1 MATWR
6 FQSDPENLRCRGGF
20 TLVELIVTM
29 VVAGILL
36 AIAVPSFQ
44 SVIRNNQLATQA
56 NEFVSAINLA
66 RSEAV
71 TRGTRVA
78 VCKSANGTS
87 CTTSGDWAQGW
98 IVFADP
104 DNDAKVN
111 NANEIIRVREKL
123 DGQMSLIGT
132 GDVANYVSFLSNGF
146 SQTVAGAPQKGD
158 FTLKSAAGS
167 KTIVVNLTASGRV
180 SAK

>member
-1 MATWR
+1 MVTR
-6 FQSDPENLRCRGGF
+6 PFHGDPVNQRYRGGF
-20 TLVELIVTM
+20 TLVELIVAM

-44 SVIRNNQLATQA
+44 SVIRNNQLSTQA
-56 NEFVSAINLA
+56 NEFISAINLA

-71 TRGTRVA
+71 TRGIRVA

-87 CTTSGDWAQGW
+87 CATSGDWAQGW

-104 DNDAKVN
+104 DN
-111 NANEIIRVREKL
+111 NANVNDASEIIRVREKL
-123 DGQMSLIGT
+123 DGQMTLVGT
-132 GDVANYVSFLSNGF
+132 SSVASYVSFLSNGF
-146 SQTVAGAPQKGD
+146 SQTVAGVPQKGD
-158 FTLKSAAGS
+158 FSLKSAAGS
-167 KTIVVNLTASGRV
+167 KTIVINLNASGRV

>member
-1 MATWR
+1 MASW
-6 FQSDPENLRCRGGF
+6 LRDAKRQLRRPCAGF

-44 SVIRNNQLATQA
+44 SVIRNNQLSTQA
-56 NEFVSAINLA
+56 NEFISALNLA

-71 TRGTRVA
+71 TRGTRVV
-78 VCKSANGTS
+78 VCKSATGTG
-87 CTTSGDWAQGW
+87 CTTSGDWSQGW

-104 DNDAKVN
+104 DN
-111 NANEIIRVREKL
+111 NANVNSADEIIRVRQKL
-123 DGQMSLIGT
+123 DGSVTLVGG

-146 SQTVAGAPQKGD
+146 SQTVTSLPQKGD
-158 FTLKSAAGS
+158 FTLKASAGA
-167 KTIVVNLTASGRV
+167 KTIVINLNASGRS